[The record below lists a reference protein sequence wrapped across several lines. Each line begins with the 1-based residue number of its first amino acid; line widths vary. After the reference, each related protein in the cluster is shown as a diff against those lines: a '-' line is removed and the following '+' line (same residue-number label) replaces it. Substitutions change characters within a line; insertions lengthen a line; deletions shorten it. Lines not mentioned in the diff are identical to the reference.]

1 MINYSEIVQVI
12 DLPPIKMVNSD
23 SLRFRI
29 EIAHESSSGE
39 FSVILWRIENYRIQL
54 TFPLQNSQP
63 KSDFS
68 DEEILVKDNTTIG
81 EIKALDANTA
91 LQAALKIIEDRF
103 F

>member
-1 MINYSEIVQVI
+1 MINYSEIVQTI
-12 DLPPIKMVNSD
+12 DLPPIKMVDSN

-29 EIAHESSSGE
+29 EIARENSSGE
-39 FSVILWRIENYRIQL
+39 FSILLWRIESYRIQP

-68 DEEILVKDNTTIG
+68 DEEILVKDNTTLG
-81 EIKALDANTA
+81 EIKATEANTA